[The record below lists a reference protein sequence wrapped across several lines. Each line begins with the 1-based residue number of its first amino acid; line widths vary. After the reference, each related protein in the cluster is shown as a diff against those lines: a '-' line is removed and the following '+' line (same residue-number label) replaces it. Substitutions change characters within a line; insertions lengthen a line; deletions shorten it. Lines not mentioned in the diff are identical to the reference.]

1 MERISDASPRVFRP
15 KFAGRMV
22 GVGYLVLSVS
32 GFDLFYI
39 LPRLYVRADAAA
51 TATNIKAHEG
61 LLLAGFAAA
70 LIGAASYFAVTA
82 LLYRLYEP
90 VNRTLSLSA
99 ALFSLTGTVIQ
110 AVALIFQLIPLLVLA
125 DQPYLRAFTLD
136 QRQALALVLLSSY
149 GQAYNRPDRV
159 LGLPQVLNTGGG
171 LPGCGPA
178 WPRRLTCLL

>member
-1 MERISDASPRVFRP
+1 MERISDASTRVFRP
-15 KFAGRMV
+15 KSADRIV

-32 GFDLFYI
+32 GFDLFYV

-51 TATNIKAHEG
+51 ATNIKAHEG
-61 LLLAGFAAA
+61 LFRAGFAAA
-70 LIGAASYFAVTA
+70 LIGAASYLVVTA

-90 VNRTLSLSA
+90 VNRTLSVSA

-136 QRQALALVLLSSY
+136 QRQALALVLPSSY
-149 GQAYNRPDRV
+149 GQAFNRPDRV
-159 LGLPQVLNTGGG
+159 LGLPQVLKTGGG